1 MDEEISS
8 ESEDELIP
16 KSKFDELEKSYKSL
30 SRKYQEA
37 IAEGKELRKLNV
49 ELQTCLVA
57 KILCGYYYYLFFK
70 APHSGY
76 WLFYTCKY
84 NVCDLIFQETAHL
97 QALSRPFQ

>member
-1 MDEEISS
+1 MDEEIS
-8 ESEDELIP
+8 

-57 KILCGYYYYLFFK
+57 KILCGYYFF
-70 APHSGY
+70 
-76 WLFYTCKY
+76 
-84 NVCDLIFQETAHL
+84 IF
-97 QALSRPFQ
+97 F